1 MGKLYMLDT
10 NIASFAIK
18 GHPNVKD
25 NLLNVPMASV
35 CISSIT
41 AAELLRGVAKKP
53 EAKKLPIIVNE
64 FLLRVETLPFD
75 IDAAKKYAEFRTLCE
90 RNGKSLTAFDML
102 IASHSVTVNATLVSN
117 DKAFLNTK
125 LLNLIDWT
133 V

>member
-1 MGKLYMLDT
+1 MLDT

-18 GHPNVKD
+18 GHPKVKEQ
-25 NLLNVPMASV
+25 LLKLPMATI

-41 AAELLRGVAKKP
+41 AAELLRGVANKP
-53 EAKKLPIIVNE
+53 EAKKLPLIVNE

-75 IDAAKKYAEFRTLCE
+75 KDTAKIYAEFRTLCE

-102 IASHSVTVNATLVSN
+102 IASHSVAVNATLVSN
-117 DKAFLNTK
+117 DKAFFNTE
-125 LLNLIDWT
+125 LLDVIDWT